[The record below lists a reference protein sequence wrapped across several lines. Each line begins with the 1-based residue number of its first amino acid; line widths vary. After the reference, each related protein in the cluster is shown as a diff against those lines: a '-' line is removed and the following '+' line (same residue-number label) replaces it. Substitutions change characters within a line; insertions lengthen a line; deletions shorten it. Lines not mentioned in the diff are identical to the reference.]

1 MTVGQASESN
11 ETRCRPWVELRSVA
25 MRTFLYRKMINQASP
40 DARPGDC
47 VSVYDRKGSR
57 FGSALYNPNSNIA
70 LRMISFSDEPVSD
83 DFWHRIV
90 RRAVELR
97 LAILKLPASTE
108 AFRVVHAEGDELSG
122 LVVDKYRDVLSINFY
137 SLGMWRL
144 ADTLLPILMESTGA
158 AHYVVRADKIVGQ
171 REGFAPESYSSENA
185 PKTVDIR
192 ENTVRFRVQMDIG
205 HKTGFFCDQR
215 DNRLR
220 FSRMVSGA
228 DVLDLCCFSGGFG
241 IYAKA
246 LGGAR
251 SVKCI
256 DLDEKAVLVA
266 KQNANL
272 NQAKV
277 HVLQSDVFT
286 YMRQMQTN
294 QTQYDAVA
302 LDPPKLIF
310 GKEQDES
317 GLFKYRDL
325 NRLACG
331 LVKPGGVLLSCSCS
345 GALSRDDFLDLVTA
359 AARQARRRY
368 QILDVTGASMDHP
381 VHAYCPE
388 SAYLKAVWLRL
399 F

>member
-1 MTVGQASESN
+1 
-11 ETRCRPWVELRSVA
+11 
-25 MRTFLYRKMINQASP
+25 
-40 DARPGDC
+40 
-47 VSVYDRKGSR
+47 
-57 FGSALYNPNSNIA
+57 
-70 LRMISFSDEPVSD
+70 
-83 DFWHRIV
+83 
-90 RRAVELR
+90 
-97 LAILKLPASTE
+97 
-108 AFRVVHAEGDELSG
+108 
-122 LVVDKYRDVLSINFY
+122 
-137 SLGMWRL
+137 
-144 ADTLLPILMESTGA
+144 
-158 AHYVVRADKIVGQ
+158 
-171 REGFAPESYSSENA
+171 
-185 PKTVDIR
+185 
-192 ENTVRFRVQMDIG
+192 MDIG